1 MAGFTSPGL
10 VLASNK
16 AIMEAQRGIAFAKY
30 FSTDF
35 SAELQSVGKTA
46 AVPVFS
52 GNATVYSEQA
62 GSVNNYET
70 TDGSII
76 PVNVTLSQ
84 IVKVTYKLGQMDL
97 LEVNKSA
104 TSRNCGIAGGRAI
117 GRKLE
122 ETIMGLLTCGNRLAA
137 HSSFTVAK
145 LGEALATA
153 HGNNLDPATCVVILD
168 PAHYGKLLD
177 ANVNN
182 AAIQGDNIAEALGRK
197 YGCKAILCSG
207 KVSKIPTAAAGET
220 PAVEKG
226 AGFIVPDAAI
236 AIAGRGIEQAVDGMY
251 SEYGTET
258 DEASGLT
265 VTAFVHGAHATN
277 TRYMNVAC
285 LLGAKLTRE
294 VDSNSVANGA
304 PGYIQLVTA

>member
-1 MAGFTSPGL
+1 MGFVSPGL

-35 SAELQSVGKTA
+35 SAELQSVGKTV

-52 GNATVYSEQA
+52 GSATVYSEAA

-76 PVNVTLSQ
+76 PVNVSLSK
-84 IVKVTYKLGQMDL
+84 IVKVTYKLGQNDL
-97 LEVNKSA
+97 LEVNKSS

-122 ETIMGLLTCGNRLAA
+122 EEIMGLLTYAGAKA
-137 HSSFTVAK
+137 TVASFAYNK
-145 LGEALATA
+145 IGKALATA
-153 HGNNLDPATCVVILD
+153 EKNDMDPATCVVILNPD
-168 PAHYGKLLD
+168 VYGDLLD
-177 ANVNN
+177 ANTNN
-182 AAIQGDNIAEALGRK
+182 AAIQGDDIAAALGRK
-197 YGCKAILCSG
+197 YGCKAILCSA
-207 KVSKIPTAAAGET
+207 KVGAAIAAATATG
-220 PAVEKG
+220 G
-226 AGFIVPDAAI
+226 CGFVVPDSAI
-236 AIAGRGIEQAVDGMY
+236 AIASRGIEQAVDGMY

-265 VTAFVHGAHATN
+265 VTAFVHGSHATN

-285 LLGAKLTRE
+285 LMGCRLTNE
-294 VDSNSVANGA
+294 TNATTSQSNGA
-304 PGYIQLVTA
+304 PKFIQLKTTA